1 MIKALIRFALSRPLI
16 SGAVLFAVVSAIYGA
31 GVSSGVA
38 IEHNLE
44 AGKREAIQSRLIRC
58 QDEAKAFR
66 EAEAVAQRQLREAQ
80 ERLANS
86 DMDRVNSYSAGVERI
101 EGALDRFIANEANSN
116 SCRATADDVRR
127 MREYIAELTAGSGD

>member
-16 SGAVLFAVVSAIYGA
+16 SGALLFALVSAIYSA

-38 IEHNLE
+38 IEHRLE
-44 AGKREAIQSRLIRC
+44 AGKREAIQSRIIQC
-58 QDEAKAFR
+58 QDETKAFR

-86 DMDRVNSYSAGVERI
+86 DMDRVSSYSASVERI
-101 EGALDRFIANEANSN
+101 EGALGRFIANESTSN
-116 SCRATADDVRR
+116 SCRANADDVRR
-127 MREYIAELTAGSGD
+127 MREYVTELTSNSGD